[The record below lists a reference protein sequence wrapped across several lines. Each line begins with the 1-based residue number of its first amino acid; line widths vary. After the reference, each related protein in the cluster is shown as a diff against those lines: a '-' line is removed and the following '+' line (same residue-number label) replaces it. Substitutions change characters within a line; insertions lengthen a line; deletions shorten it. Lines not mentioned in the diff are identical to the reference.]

1 MTFALSATR
10 IWAIASKEFF
20 HLRRDRLTGGM
31 VAGIPIFMSIL
42 FGYAINNDVRD
53 LRAAL
58 VDESN
63 THLSRALAQAAQAS
77 QVVNFTRHANTVQDL
92 ERLIR
97 TGKISV
103 GVYIPPDFEQRVAQ
117 GRPPFAQLLVDDS
130 DPIILSTVRGL
141 AQLKAERLARPAPAN
156 PQSAGQNG
164 TFAVRPLFNPE
175 RRSAVF
181 IVPGLCG
188 VILTLTMV
196 LFTSIAIVRERERG
210 NLELLI
216 TTPVKSLELM
226 LGKIVPYVC
235 IGYVQISIILLLGMG
250 LFDVPVRG
258 SVLDFYAGAGI
269 FVISVLSLG
278 LFIST
283 IADTQF
289 QAFQI
294 TFMSFLPQL
303 LLSGFMFPFEG
314 MPRAAQ
320 ILAEVFPL
328 THFLRVVRGIVL
340 RDASL
345 PSLGPD
351 LWPLAVFFV
360 VVVLAATVRFNKRLN

>member
-1 MTFALSATR
+1 MKSFSGTR

-31 VAGIPIFMSIL
+31 VACIPIVISIL
-42 FGYAINNDVRD
+42 FGYAINNDVRN

-58 VDESN
+58 VDEAN
-63 THLSRALAQAAQAS
+63 TNLSRALVQTAQAS

-97 TGKISV
+97 TGRISV
-103 GVYIPPDFEQRVAQ
+103 GVYIPPDFEQRIAQ
-117 GRPPFAQLLVDDS
+117 RRPPYAQLLVDDS

-141 AQLKAERLARPAPAN
+141 ADLQAEQLARPPSDNRASLRQA
-156 PQSAGQNG
+156 G

-216 TTPVKSLELM
+216 TTPVQSLELM

-250 LFDVPVRG
+250 LF
-258 SVLDFYAGAGI
+258 
-269 FVISVLSLG
+269 
-278 LFIST
+278 
-283 IADTQF
+283 
-289 QAFQI
+289 
-294 TFMSFLPQL
+294 
-303 LLSGFMFPFEG
+303 EG

-320 ILAEVFPL
+320 YLAEIFPL

-345 PSLGPD
+345 PSLTSD
-351 LWPLAVFFV
+351 LWPLAAFFV
-360 VVVLAATVRFNKRLN
+360 VVMLAATVRFRKRLN